1 MENYES
7 YIGTTLDERYK
18 INKLCGVGGMAIV
31 FRAEDM
37 LMNRTVAIK
46 MLKDD
51 IANDAESVQRF
62 INESKAVAMLSH
74 ENIVNIYDV
83 SVKEK
88 LKYIVMEYI
97 EGTNLKV
104 YAKRKGTLGLDEMLG
119 ITEQILRAL
128 DHAHSKGVIHR
139 DIKPQNIMVLKN
151 GLIKVADFGIA
162 KIPDTDTLTANDK
175 AIGTVHYIS
184 PEQARGKEI
193 DAKSDLYSVGIV
205 MYELACGKLPFT
217 ADTPVSVALKQI
229 NEQPEPPKNI
239 KSDIPYGLDQIIM
252 RAMEKEPEQRYQSA
266 KQMLKHVKALRENHA
281 IRFRVPEAA
290 TVKKAADKKK
300 ESKKEE
306 NDGSKKRVVVR
317 GTMLMPTVYGVL
329 SAFLIV
335 VAIIAIIIF
344 YQLAGSMNDT
354 THKEIEIDLYT
365 GVKYSDSLKAQLE
378 DFGYSVVTKPGPG
391 DETIPIGTIVTQNI
405 SIIRPSGTDLVVQ
418 KQDSAKTVKYDPS
431 SEKIEITF
439 YIYEG
444 EQTVALPDFTMEKSR
459 DIIVNNQYSFT
470 FKEIREYNDAIPEGY
485 VIKSDPPSG
494 AQVELDAVITLYVSR
509 GEKTVTVKMP
519 NLIGTDGTD
528 AIRDIISKGLVIGE
542 IKYLPNEEY
551 PRDAVIKQSVDANTD
566 VPVNTVVDLILSE
579 GPIETEAPETEAL
592 ETEEETEDDDGGWD
606 FPWFF

>member
-104 YAKRKGTLGLDEMLG
+104 YAKRKGILGLDEMLG

-193 DAKSDLYSVGIV
+193 DAKSDLYSVGVV

-239 KSDIPYGLDQIIM
+239 KGDIPQGLDQIIM

-266 KQMLKHVKALRENHA
+266 KQMLKHVKALKENHA
-281 IRFRVPEAA
+281 IRFKAPETIAA
-290 TVKKAADKKK
+290 KKALSKKK
-300 ESKKEE
+300 GSKKEE
-306 NDGSKKRVVVR
+306 NEDGSKKRVVVR

-335 VAIIAIIIF
+335 VAIVAIIIF

-405 SIIRPSGTDLVVQ
+405 SIIRSGGTDLVVQ
-418 KQDSAKTVKYDPS
+418 KQDSAKTVKYDPTT
-431 SEKIEITF
+431 EKIEITF

-459 DIIVNNQYSFT
+459 DVIVNNQYSFT
-470 FKEIREYNDAIPEGY
+470 FKEIREYNDVIPEGY

-494 AQVELDAVITLYVSR
+494 TQVELDAVITLYVSR
-509 GEKTVTVKMP
+509 GEKNVTVKMP
-519 NLIGTDGTD
+519 NLIGTDGTE
-528 AIRDIISKGLVIGE
+528 AIRDIVSKGLVIGE

-551 PRDAVIKQSVDANTD
+551 PRDAVIKQSVDANTEI
-566 VPVNTVVDLILSE
+566 PVNTVVDIILSE
-579 GPIETEAPETEAL
+579 GPTETEPPETEAPETE
-592 ETEEETEDDDGGWD
+592 EDDGWD

>member
-18 INKLCGVGGMAIV
+18 IDKLCGVGGMAIV

-104 YAKRKGTLGLDEMLG
+104 YAKRKGRLELNETLN
-119 ITEQILRAL
+119 IIEQILLAL

-139 DIKPQNIMVLKN
+139 DIKPQNIMMLKN

-184 PEQARGKEI
+184 PEQARGREI
-193 DAKSDLYSVGIV
+193 DAKSDLYSVGVV

-229 NEQPEPPKNI
+229 NEQPVPPRSVKG
-239 KSDIPYGLDQIIM
+239 DIPQGLEQIIL
-252 RAMEKEPEQRYQSA
+252 RAMEKDPGLRYQSA
-266 KQMLKHVKALRENHA
+266 RQMLKHIRALKENPM
-281 IRFRVPEAA
+281 IRFKTPEAVA
-290 TVKKAADKKK
+290 AKKASSAKKK
-300 ESKKEE
+300 DGKKEE
-306 NDGSKKRVVVR
+306 PEDKTKKKVIVR
-317 GTMLMPTVYGVL
+317 GTMLMPMIYGVL

-335 VAIIAIIIF
+335 VAIVAIIIF

-365 GVKYSDSLKAQLE
+365 GVKYSDGLRSQLE
-378 DFGYSVVTKPGPG
+378 DFGYSVVTKAGPG
-391 DETIPIGTIVTQNI
+391 DETIPIGTIVTQNV

-418 KQDSAKTVKYDPS
+418 KQDSAKTIKYDPT
-431 SEKIEITF
+431 SEKIEITL

-444 EQTVALPDFTMEKSR
+444 EQTVSLPDFTMEKSR
-459 DIIVNNQYSFT
+459 EIIVNNDYSFT

-494 AQVELDAVITLYVSR
+494 TQVELDAVITLYVSR
-509 GEKTVTVKMP
+509 GEKIQTVKMP
-519 NLIGTDGTD
+519 YFIGMDGTQ
-528 AIRDIISKGLVIGE
+528 AIQELTSRGLVVGE

-551 PRDAVIKQSVDANTD
+551 QRDAVVKQSIEANTD
-566 VPVNTVVDLILSE
+566 VPKNTVVDLILSE
-579 GPIETEAPETEAL
+579 GPTETEPPETEAPETE
-592 ETEEETEDDDGGWD
+592 DDDDHGWD